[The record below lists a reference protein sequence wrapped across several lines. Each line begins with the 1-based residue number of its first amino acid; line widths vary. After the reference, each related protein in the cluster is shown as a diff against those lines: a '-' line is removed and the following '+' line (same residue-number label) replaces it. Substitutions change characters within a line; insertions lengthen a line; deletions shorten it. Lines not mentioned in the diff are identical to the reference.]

1 MSGKYI
7 LRTAEDGYL
16 TQKNIS
22 FAFLRC
28 IGVSVD
34 EFTVVKKIFILQFL
48 LTFTRA
54 HAGVGRGE
62 GEDGGASSS
71 RTVARKGIR
80 GGGRR
85 WEADSRGTNEYLERV
100 YNRVSSFVWNR
111 IRNRTSYREA
121 IARVGGARVLTTN

>member
-34 EFTVVKKIFILQFL
+34 EFTAVKEIVILQYTNMYNNVRQRDENFNKEKL
-48 LTFTRA
+48 
-54 HAGVGRGE
+54 
-62 GEDGGASSS
+62 
-71 RTVARKGIR
+71 RKR
-80 GGGRR
+80 
-85 WEADSRGTNEYLERV
+85 E
-100 YNRVSSFVWNR
+100 
-111 IRNRTSYREA
+111 REA
-121 IARVGGARVLTTN
+121 SIRFSDV

>member
-34 EFTVVKKIFILQFL
+34 EFTVVKKISILQFVFACH
-48 LTFTRA
+48 THA
-54 HAGVGRGE
+54 HASNDVGAGERLLFVRKRIRLWRGCA
-62 GEDGGASSS
+62 G
-71 RTVARKGIR
+71 T
-80 GGGRR
+80 
-85 WEADSRGTNEYLERV
+85 DSRGTSEYLERV
-100 YNRVSSFVWNR
+100 
-111 IRNRTSYREA
+111 
-121 IARVGGARVLTTN
+121 